1 MLNYQ
6 MCSLTYSIARLVE
19 IQVGVIT
26 ANMPSFA
33 RMLHHCPPP
42 WVQFQSRLSLLK
54 KVSQLFKRKRSW
66 SASTGRSNNGKPCSM
81 LTAMPHESKGSLVHL
96 VSVATEGVFAN
107 SASRFVMDDSKSVET
122 IIKSGWRESVDEGD
136 MYVKQELEQTLSS
149 TDPNNAGTGS
159 ERQ

>member
-6 MCSLTYSIARLVE
+6 VCSLTYSIARLVE

-42 WVQFQSRLSLLK
+42 WAQFQSRLSLLK
-54 KVSQLFKRKRSW
+54 KVFQPFNGKRSW
-66 SASTGRSNNGKPCSM
+66 SASTAGSDNGKPCSM
-81 LTAMPHESKGSLVHL
+81 LIAMPHESKAS
-96 VSVATEGVFAN
+96 EGVFAK
-107 SASRFVMDDSKSVET
+107 SASRIEMDDLKSMRT
-122 IIKSGWRESVDEGD
+122 IIKSGWRESVEEDD
-136 MYVKQELEQTLSS
+136 VYLMQELEHTLSS
-149 TDPNNAGTGS
+149 TDCNNAGTGG